1 MLWLSDSL
9 RHSIPRAPDSHRL
22 DETLADLERDL
33 DPVDG
38 EVVASMTE
46 EACDC
51 TSSEGRRPRRI
62 HVRHGIGCEQLG
74 QEVRVAVAHACGE
87 AVRDDLPFTA
97 LRFDLGFRRPYDA
110 LRAEQQSLTGRFA
123 DADQARRLAPA
134 PAEDVMKEECG
145 TLHRQE
151 LFEQHEA
158 RQREGIRFGCAVG
171 VGTVAVHLGFVG
183 EDSVS
188 AIGDSG

>member
-1 MLWLSDSL
+1 
-9 RHSIPRAPDSHRL
+9 L

-74 QEVRVAVAHACGE
+74 QEVHVAVAHACGE
-87 AVRDDLPFTA
+87 AGRDVLPFSA
-97 LRFDLGFRRPYDA
+97 FRFDLGLRGPYYA

-145 TLHRQE
+145 AFHRRE
-151 LFEQHEA
+151 LFEQQEA
-158 RQREGIRFGCAVG
+158 PQ
-171 VGTVAVHLGFVG
+171 
-183 EDSVS
+183 
-188 AIGDSG
+188 